1 MSLPEASLSQSNKI
15 KPLNP
20 NIHISQLIADATC
33 SQSESCSGNDVSGND
48 ASPDTYAL
56 HVETVDCVRLGL
68 PGVDGKA
75 GDVIAVPD
83 GLTAERRVADRRLG
97 EELAADVELVRN
109 VRHHRKVK
117 DVLTHKARRSCTPTT
132 EFIREKPITQASNV
146 TSKDSKVRSI
156 FRNLSS
162 KI

>member
-1 MSLPEASLSQSNKI
+1 MKL
-15 KPLNP
+15 
-20 NIHISQLIADATC
+20 
-33 SQSESCSGNDVSGND
+33 V
-48 ASPDTYAL
+48 TYAL
-56 HVETVDCVRLGL
+56 HVETVDGGQPGLLVGL

-132 EFIREKPITQASNV
+132 EFIREKPIT
-146 TSKDSKVRSI
+146 
-156 FRNLSS
+156 
-162 KI
+162 